1 MTKNIAY
8 GLGILLLALFLY
20 LSVFSTSE
28 TSVAG
33 FSKGSEVPDFT
44 AKTIDGRE
52 LTLSKLRG
60 KVVLLNF
67 WATWCPPCRSEM
79 PLFQKVYQKYK
90 DRGFEIIGISTDASQ
105 GQVQK
110 FIKEYGLTFPII
122 MDDQNLTA
130 KFNVSGLP
138 TSFLID
144 RDGRV
149 IKVRL
154 GEYEEIEKD
163 LKKLFVK

>member
-1 MTKNIAY
+1 MSRNIAY

-20 LSVFSTSE
+20 MSIFTGTQNSTP
-28 TSVAG
+28 G
-33 FSKGSEVPDFT
+33 FAKGTEAPDFT
-44 AKTIDGRE
+44 AKTLNGDEI
-52 LTLSKLRG
+52 TLSKLRG
-60 KVVLLNF
+60 KVVVLNF

-79 PLFQKVYQKYK
+79 PLFQRVYKKYS
-90 DRGFEIIGISTDASQ
+90 DRGFEIIGVSTDASE
-105 GQVQK
+105 GQVRK
-110 FIKEYGLTFPII
+110 FVKEFGLTFPII
-122 MDDQNLTA
+122 MDKQNLTA

-144 RDGRV
+144 RDGRI

-154 GEYEEIEKD
+154 GEYTEIEKD

>member
-20 LSVFSTSE
+20 VSVFTTSE
-28 TSVAG
+28 TSAA
-33 FSKGSEVPDFT
+33 FTKGGPAPDFT
-44 AKTIDGRE
+44 SKTINGE
-52 LTLSKLRG
+52 EITLSKLKG
-60 KVVLLNF
+60 KVVVLNF

-79 PLFQKVYQKYK
+79 PLFNRVYEKYR
-90 DRGFEIIGISTDASQ
+90 DRGFEIIAISTDSSER
-105 GQVQK
+105 QVKK
-110 FIKEYGLTFPII
+110 FIKEFGIKFPVV
-122 MDDQNLTA
+122 MDKQNLVS
-130 KFNVSGLP
+130 KYNVSGLP

-144 RDGRV
+144 RDGKI

-154 GEYEEIEKD
+154 GEYVEIEKD